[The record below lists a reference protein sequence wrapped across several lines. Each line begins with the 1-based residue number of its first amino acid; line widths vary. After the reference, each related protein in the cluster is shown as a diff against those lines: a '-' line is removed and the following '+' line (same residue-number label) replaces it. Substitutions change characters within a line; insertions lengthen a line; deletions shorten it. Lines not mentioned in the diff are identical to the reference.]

1 MIARTITVVS
11 LAFAL
16 VATACASAAPPAL
29 QGPGTIRI
37 GFTASQTGSLTKE
50 SMEQTQGLQLWAD
63 EANARGGINAGDRQY
78 QVQLVSYDD
87 ESKQDRVQQ
96 LYTRLITEDKVDFL
110 ISPYGSATAAA
121 SAVVTE
127 QYEKTNLVVGAASN
141 STFTRGYR
149 HAFQVYSPASKYL
162 TGALDLLKA
171 TDPNAKRIAL
181 INEKDPFSSDVIK
194 ATKEYADQRGYQV
207 VVYEG
212 YDTGTADFAPLINKI
227 AGEKPDAILGGGHFA
242 DGSTLAK
249 QLAEKQVKTGM
260 VALLVA
266 PAVPE
271 FAELGDASLGI
282 VAPSQWEPQAAYS
295 EAGAGAIGIPYAGP
309 TVAAFTQRYHSRY
322 GYDPGYHAAGGYATG
337 LILERGIAETR
348 SIEPAKVEGAI
359 ANMDLMT
366 FYGRIKFDSEKD
378 FGLQVGHDMVYL
390 QWRRGPAGLER
401 QIVWPQA
408 AATQKA
414 LYPKP

>member
-1 MIARTITVVS
+1 MAARGFGWLFAALALTAPS
-11 LAFAL
+11 LACAPGPSSG
-16 VATACASAAPPAL
+16 TA
-29 QGPGTIRI
+29 TIRI
-37 GFTASQTGSLTKE
+37 GFTSSQTGALAKE
-50 SMEQTQGLQLWAD
+50 STEQTQGLRLWA
-63 EANARGGINAGDRQY
+63 EVVRAEGGLEVGAEKLGLELI
-78 QVQLVSYDD
+78 SYDD
-87 ESKQDRVQQ
+87 ESRQDRVQQ
-96 LYTRLITEDKVDFL
+96 LYTRLITEDGADFL
-110 ISPYGSATAAA
+110 ISPYSSASAAA
-121 SAVVTE
+121 AAVVTE
-127 QYEKTNLVVGAASN
+127 QYGRTHVVVGAASD
-141 STFTRGYR
+141 SIFARGYR